1 MSDILFEVTGLRQSF
16 RGPGRGAG
24 RGAAV
29 QALDGIDLRIDRGE
43 FVVLR
48 GPSGCGKSTLLLAL
62 GSLRRPT
69 AGSVCLDGRDI
80 YALADS
86 QRRDLRMGPIGFVFQ
101 EMHLLPYLD
110 ACANVALAV
119 EGVSKAA
126 AGDRAREVLE
136 GLGLGERLTHKPAQL
151 SAGER
156 QRVAVARALVR
167 EPRVILAD
175 EPTGSLDPG
184 SAAVVLGRL
193 SEFQRAGGTVVLV
206 THAVELELET
216 EMRCL
221 DMRAGRLAPAGS
233 DS

>member
-1 MSDILFEVTGLRQSF
+1 MTDALFEVSGLQQRF
-16 RGPGRGAG
+16 RGPGLGAG
-24 RGAAV
+24 RGSDV
-29 QALDGIDLRIDRGE
+29 QALAGVDLCVERGE

-69 AGSVCLDGRDI
+69 SGQVRLDGRDL
-80 YALADS
+80 YALPDAE
-86 QRRDLRMGPIGFVFQ
+86 RRKLRMGPIGFVFQ

-110 ACANVALAV
+110 ARSNVALAV
-119 EGVSKAA
+119 EGASHAEA
-126 AGDRAREVLE
+126 MARASDVLE
-136 GLGLGERLTHKPAQL
+136 GLDLGDRLAHKPAQL

-167 EPRVILAD
+167 EPQVILAD
-175 EPTGSLDPG
+175 EPTGSLDPR
-184 SAAVVLGRL
+184 SAALVLGRL

-206 THAVELELET
+206 THAVGLEMDS
-216 EMRCL
+216 EMRSL
-221 DMRAGRLAPAGS
+221 DMRAGRFVPAGS